1 MYDKSKSCE
10 IIVFL
15 TGFTT
20 EGSSLTTVT
29 DKRTMQENCFFSF
42 KLPSTF
48 CVNKD
53 IHRPVHSTH
62 RRKIRFIEGNAKCH
76 HLKKLPVNGLC
87 GRCLSA

>member
-20 EGSSLTTVT
+20 EGSSLATVT

-42 KLPSTF
+42 KLESTF

-53 IHRPVHSTH
+53 IHRQVHSALH
-62 RRKIRFIEGNAKCH
+62 RKTRFIEGNAKSH
-76 HLKKLPVNGLC
+76 DLKKLP
-87 GRCLSA
+87 